1 MPVPGSSEV
10 PIQSFIDHDA
20 PEPSPQRELTP
31 ERPLVPTNAADWEAK
46 KDIIQELYMNKNLIL
61 NDVVNIML
69 QTHNFKATYEVPP
82 KDRCMG
88 LVLTLMSN

>member
-1 MPVPGSSEV
+1 MVGATPAEVAIPVFGQDDGAVPPTTTNPEGSS
-10 PIQSFIDHDA
+10 
-20 PEPSPQRELTP
+20 

-69 QTHNFKATYEVPP
+69 STHSFKATYVHYRISIPWQ
-82 KDRCMG
+82 KQH
-88 LVLTLMSN
+88 